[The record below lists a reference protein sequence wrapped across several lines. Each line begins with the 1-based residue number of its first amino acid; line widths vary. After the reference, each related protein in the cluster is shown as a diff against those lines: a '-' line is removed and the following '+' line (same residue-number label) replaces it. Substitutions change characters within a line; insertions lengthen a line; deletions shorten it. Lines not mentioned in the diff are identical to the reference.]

1 MTPTPSSSSAGSG
14 APLFIA
20 AADIARLPPHRAVEA
35 LREVLAGGLDPERDG
50 TRTRLSTDH
59 GQLLQMPSASGR
71 YTGTKVLTLTPGNA
85 ERGRPVIQ
93 GLYALFGG
101 QEQEPLAV
109 LDGAALTCLRTPA
122 VSALG
127 AILTG
132 RPVADHMVLFGTGV
146 QAWEHARL
154 FREVFGIRRLSVVG
168 RRASTAGAL
177 AERAAELGLVATGHG
192 ADRAEELVDSA
203 ELIVCCTSSPDPLFP
218 GRAVRDT
225 ATVIACGAHEPHARE
240 LDDELMARARV
251 CVESRHSALQEA
263 GEVVQA
269 IDAGRLSE
277 ADLITFAEL
286 QQGVDVRDGAPV
298 VVKTT
303 GMPWQD
309 LAVSAALYEAA
320 AGGADGA

>member
-1 MTPTPSSSSAGSG
+1 MTTSSSSSSSSG
-14 APLFIA
+14 VPLFIA
-20 AADIARLPPHRAVEA
+20 AADIERLPPGRAVEA
-35 LREVLAGGLDPERDG
+35 MREVLAGGFDPEQDG
-50 TRTRLSTDH
+50 MRTRLSTDH
-59 GQLLQMPSASGR
+59 GQLLQMPSTSGR
-71 YTGTKVLTLTPGNA
+71 YTGTKILTLTPGNA
-85 ERGRPVIQ
+85 DRGRPVIQ

-101 QEQEPLAV
+101 EEQEPLAV

-154 FREVFGIRRLSVVG
+154 FREVFGIRTLSVVG
-168 RRASTAGAL
+168 RRAPAAEAL
-177 AERAAELGLVATGHG
+177 AERAAELDMEATGYG
-192 ADRAEELVDSA
+192 ADRAEELVGSA

-225 ATVIACGAHEPHARE
+225 ATVLACGAHEPHARE
-240 LDDELMARARV
+240 LDDELMARSRV

-269 IDAGRLSE
+269 IAAARLSE
-277 ADLITFAEL
+277 ADLTTFAEL
-286 QQGVDVRDGAPV
+286 QRGAQLRDGAPV

-309 LAVSAALYEAA
+309 LAVAAALYEAA
-320 AGGADGA
+320 AAEGSDGA

>member
-1 MTPTPSSSSAGSG
+1 MTTPSPSSSGSG
-14 APLFIA
+14 APPFIA
-20 AADIARLPPHRAVEA
+20 AADIERLPPRRAVDA
-35 LREVLAGGLDPERDG
+35 LREVLAGGFDPERDG

-59 GQLLQMPSASGR
+59 GQLLQMPSTSGR
-71 YTGTKVLTLTPGNA
+71 YTGTKILTLTPGNV
-85 ERGRPVIQ
+85 ERGRPMIQ

-101 QEQEPLAV
+101 EEQEPLAV

-127 AILTG
+127 AVLTG
-132 RPVADHMVLFGTGV
+132 RPVADHLVLFGTGV

-154 FREVFGIRRLSVVG
+154 FREVFGIRTLSVVG
-168 RRASTAGAL
+168 RRDSAAQEL
-177 AERAAELGLVATGHG
+177 AERAAALGMDATGYG
-192 ADRAEELVDSA
+192 ADRAEELVGRA
-203 ELIVCCTSSPDPLFP
+203 ELIVCCTSSPEPLFP

-240 LDDELMARARV
+240 LDEDLMARARV

-269 IDAGRLSE
+269 IAAGRLAE
-277 ADLITFAEL
+277 ADLTTFAEL
-286 QQGVDVRDGAPV
+286 QRGAAVRDGAPV

-320 AGGADGA
+320 EQGGGA